1 MDTPAANAL
10 ADAIAERLAYKLANV
25 AELPDP
31 ERWMLP
37 HEAAAFLGFSEKTL
51 DNWRQEG
58 IGPPFSRVSQR
69 GVRYRRVDLIDWML
83 SHRIEE

>member
-1 MDTPAANAL
+1 MDTPAADAL

-37 HEAAAFLGFSEKTL
+37 LEAAAFLGFAVKTL

-58 IGPPFSRVSQR
+58 IGPKFSRVSQR
-69 GVRYRRVDLIDWML
+69 GVRYRRADLTEWML
-83 SHRIEE
+83 SRRVGE